1 MKRLLYIVLLL
12 LPMVATSCM
21 KAKQH
26 VSVEDASTDTTIVSK
41 PNNALV
47 IHLMDRP
54 APVDTLR
61 AYNTE
66 MQLQDFLLSEYD
78 IDKIWAAER
87 RIVCHSP
94 LPERIKWSDHPLIDG
109 VRYAYANH
117 HPMVINPDVMW
128 LTIEQGFALHVKYYA
143 EELRY
148 LFVDHEGQR
157 ELCILCKP
165 DLIYMPYSEWEPYF
179 PQFTDSIA
187 AWTKDSIAETLVAD
201 FSTTDATALVA
212 SQIGLMSA
220 MQHYFAYVMEEACGI
235 PDIYLEGTADDWR
248 HLISKANRLRRY
260 GLDWWIDKV
269 EPVLTKIAESAE
281 GNPDLDFWRSMY
293 RTVPLDTLTVEEIA
307 ELWNLDLSQM
317 TEEEIADLVDE
328 YYFVGCGPDPASE
341 NINGWI
347 TLFYPYKSY
356 GKTPEDARINH
367 DAFDDATLNQLPLS
381 RTLAPLKYKDLS
393 GCEMSLML
401 HAGLFTFTEDSVT
414 RAIRPTIGW
423 MVTRTLSDQE
433 IKKAE
438 YAKLEKTQ
446 LDYEEMKGTVF
457 HINDEAQAI
466 PYSNS
471 VAYWHGNSWVLKVG
485 GDRRNYEAI
494 CAGSGKALF
503 DSIYFDLGR
512 LRGTAYVPQ
521 GRHYSD
527 VSYSYT
533 FEFPISLV
541 ELTYTISDSTT
552 TLKVYDK

>member
-1 MKRLLYIVLLL
+1 MKRLLYILMML
-12 LPMVATSCM
+12 LPMVVTSC
-21 KAKQH
+21 KKVAKTATAAENGVDESQ
-26 VSVEDASTDTTIVSK
+26 SACCMR
-41 PNNALV
+41 

-54 APVDTLR
+54 APVDTLPMDD
-61 AYNTE
+61 TE
-66 MQLQDFLLSEYD
+66 EQLDYFLLSEYD
-78 IDKIWAAER
+78 IDKIWDAER

-94 LPERIKWSDHPLIDG
+94 LPERIGWSDHPLIDG

-220 MQHYFAYVMEEACGI
+220 MQHYFSYVVEDACGI

-248 HLISKANRLRRY
+248 YLISKANRLRRY

-293 RTVPLDTLTVEEIA
+293 RAVRMDTLTTEEIA
-307 ELWNLDLSQM
+307 ELFGMDLSQM
-317 TEEEIADLVDE
+317 TEEEIADMVDE
-328 YYFVGCGPDPASE
+328 YYFVGCGPAPATE

-356 GKTPEDARINH
+356 GETPEDARVDH
-367 DAFDDATLNQLPLS
+367 DAFDDATLNNLPLS
-381 RTLAPLKYKDLS
+381 RTLAPLKYKDQDGNEL
-393 GCEMSLML
+393 SLML

-423 MVTRTLSDQE
+423 MVTR
-433 IKKAE
+433 
-438 YAKLEKTQ
+438 
-446 LDYEEMKGTVF
+446 
-457 HINDEAQAI
+457 
-466 PYSNS
+466 
-471 VAYWHGNSWVLKVG
+471 VL
-485 GDRRNYEAI
+485 
-494 CAGSGKALF
+494 
-503 DSIYFDLGR
+503 
-512 LRGTAYVPQ
+512 
-521 GRHYSD
+521 
-527 VSYSYT
+527 
-533 FEFPISLV
+533 
-541 ELTYTISDSTT
+541 
-552 TLKVYDK
+552 